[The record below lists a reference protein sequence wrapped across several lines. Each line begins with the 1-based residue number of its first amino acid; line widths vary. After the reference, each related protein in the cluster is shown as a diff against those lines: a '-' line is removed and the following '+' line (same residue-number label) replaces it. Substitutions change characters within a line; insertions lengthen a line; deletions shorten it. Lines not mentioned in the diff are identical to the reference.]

1 MYLYLIWPKEV
12 WAQDGGFS
20 SESQSLFSIANWDK
34 RGGKGLDQKTG
45 KPNPPP
51 PHPLSRKVLLLISSV
66 FQVNTSFQRVPY
78 ILDETQGRKRLFGVQ
93 LSEERS
99 YLVLSPPSPCCS
111 CKIKKNQGNT

>member
-45 KPNPPP
+45 KPNPP

-99 YLVLSPPSPCCS
+99 YLVLSPPPCCS